1 MTGQE
6 LKVEIVKNGVE
17 CWRVAQAIGVSMEWL
32 TRAFR
37 LKTVPEDK
45 LIKVLTALPQAIK
58 EKEEFEKQYP
68 RKKKENCIINNR
80 MECINNNN
88 ER

>member
-6 LKVEIVKNGVE
+6 LKVEIVKNNVE
-17 CWRVAQAIGVSMEWL
+17 CWRVAQVMGTSMEWL

-37 LKTVPEDK
+37 LKNVPEDK

-58 EKEEFEKQYP
+58 EKEEFDRQHP
-68 RKKKENCIINNR
+68 RKKKKTEVA
-80 MECINNNN
+80 
-88 ER
+88 